1 MHKAK
6 YLLGSWKQIFLT
18 GPTDLGFTDL
28 IKHEIKLVDETSF
41 KVSYRRI
48 PPALFEEACE
58 HQKEMLDANVI
69 LVHKNDG
76 ALRLCIDF
84 HKLNGRT
91 VRDAYS

>member
-28 IKHEIKLVDETSF
+28 IEHEIKLVDETSF

-58 HQKEMLDANVI
+58 HQKEMLDAGS
-69 LVHKNDG
+69 LKAG
-76 ALRLCIDF
+76 AIR
-84 HKLNGRT
+84 
-91 VRDAYS
+91 